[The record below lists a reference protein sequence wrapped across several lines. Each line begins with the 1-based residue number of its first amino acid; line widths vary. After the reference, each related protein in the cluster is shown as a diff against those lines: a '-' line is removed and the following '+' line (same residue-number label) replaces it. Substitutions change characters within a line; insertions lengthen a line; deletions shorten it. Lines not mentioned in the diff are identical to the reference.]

1 MDRHVFFAKQSLDPK
16 VLRAAKAIAEDLGVT
31 VLKTGPG
38 TMLVEAEPALV
49 RKLAKALSA
58 VQTLELSDKF
68 CISYWLT
75 WMYMNTKYV
84 YERDQLGHPGALK
97 TI

>member
-16 VLRAAKAIAEDLGVT
+16 VLRTAKAIAENLGVT

-49 RKLAKALSA
+49 RKLAKSLPEWGNSVENKTYRFPERTPRQRVRRA
-58 VQTLELSDKF
+58 VGEGQS
-68 CISYWLT
+68 
-75 WMYMNTKYV
+75 
-84 YERDQLGHPGALK
+84 ER
-97 TI
+97 

>member
-16 VLRAAKAIAEDLGVT
+16 VLRTAKAIAEDLGVT

-49 RKLAKALSA
+49 RKLAKLLPEWSNSVENKTYRLPERTPLQRERRA
-58 VQTLELSDKF
+58 VGKV
-68 CISYWLT
+68 
-75 WMYMNTKYV
+75 K
-84 YERDQLGHPGALK
+84 
-97 TI
+97 